1 MNKLR
6 NLLFGVSLYS
16 QFLLKDQDVILRKP
30 EIISREVD
38 TVYITEVYED
48 QSRKALNEQY
58 NFLKAYL
65 QFLQEEL
72 SSESRTSNEL
82 EDVLE
87 NGRELFQDCYQ
98 PEFELISLVILK
110 FRIRILEKYVAL
122 YENLLKDLIDIS
134 RTEEQDAKK
143 NEIELII
150 SSIATADLP
159 RLRSIYNTSY
169 FSCYLLQSLSLTST
183 QEVSEPSS
191 ESCDH
196 EDQISDPLFLPK
208 KVKKQ
213 VTSFIASSPQVNIH
227 LATRILTSIP
237 GITITQAGKGDHGS
251 ICRNGKAINTF
262 DKGGFIG
269 GSAIPFWL
277 FMNYQTKGHMG
288 NPAPFTKEE
297 IHFGIAKAKGYL
309 K

>member
-1 MNKLR
+1 MNKFR
-6 NLLFGVSLYS
+6 SLLFGISLS
-16 QFLLKDQDVILRKP
+16 AQMLLKDQDVLLRKP
-30 EIISREVD
+30 EVISQEVD
-38 TVYITEVYED
+38 AVFITDIYED
-48 QSRKALNEQY
+48 QTRKALNEQC
-58 NFLKAYL
+58 NFLHAYL
-65 QFLQEEL
+65 QFLKEEV
-72 SSESRTSNEL
+72 SAKSRTSIEL
-82 EDVLE
+82 QDALE
-87 NGRELFQDCYQ
+87 NGRELVQDCYQ
-98 PEFELISLVILK
+98 PEFESKSIVILRL
-110 FRIRILEKYVAL
+110 RIHILEKYVEL
-122 YENLLKDLIDIS
+122 YENLLEDLTDIIRTKEQNEKKD
-134 RTEEQDAKK
+134 
-143 NEIELII
+143 EIEVII
-150 SSIATADLP
+150 SSIATTDSH

-169 FSCYLLQSLSLTST
+169 FSCYLLQSLSLIST

-196 EDQISDPLFLPK
+196 EDQISNPLFLPQ
-208 KVKKQ
+208 KVQRQ
-213 VTSFIASSPQVNIH
+213 VKSFIASSPQVNIH
-227 LATRILTSIP
+227 LATSILTSIP

-309 K
+309 R